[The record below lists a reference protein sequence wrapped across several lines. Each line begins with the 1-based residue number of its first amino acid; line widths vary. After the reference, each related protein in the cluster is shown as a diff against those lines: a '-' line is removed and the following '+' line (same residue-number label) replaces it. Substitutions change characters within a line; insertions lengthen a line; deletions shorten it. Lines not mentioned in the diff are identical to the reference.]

1 MIVTIDVGDDR
12 PIFLER
18 LHDGTITITRNVGG
32 DGKRTRLAF
41 DETTAAIICDHI
53 FDLIESD

>member
-1 MIVTIDVGDDR
+1 MITIDMGDDR

-18 LHDGTITITRNVGG
+18 LCDGTITITRNISG

-41 DETTAAIICDHI
+41 DETTAQILCDHI